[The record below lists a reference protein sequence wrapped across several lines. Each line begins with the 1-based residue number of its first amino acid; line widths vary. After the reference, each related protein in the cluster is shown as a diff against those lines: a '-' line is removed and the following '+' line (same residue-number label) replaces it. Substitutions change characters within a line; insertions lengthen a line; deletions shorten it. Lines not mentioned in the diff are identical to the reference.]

1 MNNLH
6 EDFSQRFNDNI
17 FMNTRYKNEFNS
29 TKTLIV
35 DVKGPTSDENNV
47 YNVNLTKDGKFSVK
61 LPQTLNIDKTSE
73 VFLNSFVTFNADV
86 VDSSEKSSFLLN
98 IDQFNINTVGASD
111 ENKSTDSSNLNNIE
125 NDKFLNKIVIPNEN
139 RNVQNYLTTI
149 SHKSKKLNYV
159 CDINPSRINVISGSI
174 TNMQGKPI
182 FASNDSENSLVYTL
196 LNITTSN
203 SPEWSKM
210 KSTGTAIE
218 PKPSNEKF
226 FINSGTEIKV
236 YCTGT
241 SIDST
246 PNEEDLILHG
256 HVISNV
262 NKDSSVIYLSS
273 SPLPDSLGDK
283 LYSKGTDVNFVIKL
297 IGIKYPGHSS
307 TFDDLIHTKNIT
319 ILESECRFIAEFN
332 IIEKNNK

>member
-35 DVKGPTSDENNV
+35 DVKGPTANDNNL
-47 YNVNLTKDGKFSVK
+47 YNVNLTTNGKFSVK
-61 LPQTLNIDKTSE
+61 LPHTLNIDKTSE

-111 ENKSTDSSNLNNIE
+111 ENKSKDSSKLNNIE

-174 TNMQGKPI
+174 TNMRGEPI
-182 FASNDSENSLVYTL
+182 FASNDSDNSLVYTL
-196 LNITTSN
+196 LNITTPN
-203 SPEWSKM
+203 SPEWSTR
-210 KSTGTAIE
+210 KSTGTALE
-218 PKPSNEKF
+218 PKPSNEKL
-226 FINSGTEIKV
+226 FINSGTSIDV
-236 YCTGT
+236 YCTG
-241 SIDST
+241 ST
-246 PNEEDLILHG
+246 IPKEGNIESEAILTG

-273 SPLPDSLGDK
+273 SPLQSDSDTP

-297 IGIKYPGHSS
+297 SDIKYPGVD
-307 TFDDLIHTKNIT
+307 TGITDYIYTQNIT

-332 IIEKNNK
+332 IIEKKQ

>member
-6 EDFSQRFNDNI
+6 EEFSQRFNDNI

-35 DVKGPTSDENNV
+35 DVKGPTSKNNV

-111 ENKSTDSSNLNNIE
+111 ENKSTDLSNLNNIE

-182 FASNDSENSLVYTL
+182 FASNDQDNSLVYTL

-203 SPEWSKM
+203 SPEWSKW
-210 KSTGTAIE
+210 KSDTALE
-218 PKPSNEKF
+218 PKSSNEKL

-241 SIDST
+241 SIDSSPSDT
-246 PNEEDLILHG
+246 DLILQG

-273 SPLPDSLGDK
+273 SPLPNTPRNK
-283 LYSKGTDVNFVIKL
+283 LYSKINNVNFIIKL
-297 IGIKYPGHSS
+297 IGINYPGDSEI
-307 TFDDLIHTKNIT
+307 FDDQIYTQNIT

-332 IIEKNNK
+332 IIEKKQ

>member
-1 MNNLH
+1 MNNFNG
-6 EDFSQRFNDNI
+6 DFSQRFNDNI

-35 DVKGPTSDENNV
+35 DVKGPTSNNNV

-111 ENKSTDSSNLNNIE
+111 ENKSTESSNLNNIE

-174 TNMQGKPI
+174 TNMQGEPI
-182 FASNDSENSLVYTL
+182 FASNDPDNSLVYTL

-203 SPEWSKM
+203 SPEWSKR
-210 KSTGTAIE
+210 KSPTALE
-218 PKPSNEKF
+218 PKSSNENF
-226 FINSGTEIKV
+226 FINSGTQIEV
-236 YCTGT
+236 YCTG
-241 SIDST
+241 ST
-246 PNEEDLILHG
+246 IPSEASLGSDPILTG

-273 SPLPDSLGDK
+273 STLNTHSK
-283 LYSKGTDVNFVIKL
+283 VLYNDGNDVNFVIKL
-297 IGIKYPGHSS
+297 IDIKYPGFGNKITDHIY
-307 TFDDLIHTKNIT
+307 TQNIT

-332 IIEKNNK
+332 IIEKKQ